1 MPLIAVG
8 PEPCASAWDAAAAR
22 AAFDL
27 FGWPMPIP
35 PPTPSGYDYHPAMDI
50 PCTPGR
56 TTWFEGGPP
65 IPRWLEREMAA
76 YAPTPA
82 SPAQVRYMR
91 RLGIPAE
98 GVTKQRAML
107 LLDEA
112 IAARKAG
119 AA

>member
-35 PPTPSGYDYHPAMDI
+35 PPIPSGYDYHPAMDI

-56 TTWFEGGPP
+56 TIWFEGGPP

-91 RLGIPAE
+91 RLGIPTE
-98 GVTKQRAML
+98 GVTKQRAVL

-112 IAARKAG
+112 IAARKART
-119 AA
+119 